1 MLHLNIRE
9 MIFISLPKRK
19 TVYIMIWNPWWGSI
33 NTDNEAFPYLKEI
46 INLVNVNS
54 LVTTVFMV
62 DEDEKTVGIHSH
74 CHTFFLT
81 QRR

>member
-1 MLHLNIRE
+1 
-9 MIFISLPKRK
+9 MIFYIAAEEENRF
-19 TVYIMIWNPWWGSI
+19 IMIWNPWWGSI

-62 DEDEKTVGIHSH
+62 DEDEKTVGIHSQLPH
-74 CHTFFLT
+74 FFSHPT
-81 QRR
+81 KVNWKTT